1 MKLSVV
7 IPAYNA
13 AQFIESSYQSI
24 LDQNIDDIEIIYV
37 DNNST
42 DDTLKEIKKIQLK
55 DNRVSTYSEPIQGA
69 VPTRNKG
76 LVNAKGEYIY
86 FFDVDD
92 GIYPNALSKM
102 IDVLDT
108 HEAVEA
114 VVGKMVKS
122 QLSIEKTL
130 KPTDETFEVIIKPKP
145 YWGLLWFS
153 DLSQVVGPPA
163 FMYRKT
169 VFDKIGIY
177 NKDLRIGQD
186 TALDIKLGM
195 TCNIA
200 FLDMY
205 VYLYY
210 KHTDSTI
217 DSFKKK
223 IHRSFMQWPRFVK
236 EHLPFYLENETPLE
250 FNKMFFNQLYQIMGK
265 QVYFTKGVFKRNRI
279 KNRLLDDIKT
289 VRVPFLIRLFLSILV
304 VLPFSYVIKFYGYY
318 LVPYIVKKY
327 HSFN

>member
-1 MKLSVV
+1 
-7 IPAYNA
+7 
-13 AQFIESSYQSI
+13 
-24 LDQNIDDIEIIYV
+24 
-37 DNNST
+37 
-42 DDTLKEIKKIQLK
+42 
-55 DNRVSTYSEPIQGA
+55 
-69 VPTRNKG
+69 
-76 LVNAKGEYIY
+76 
-86 FFDVDD
+86 
-92 GIYPNALSKM
+92 M

-265 QVYFTKGVFKRNRI
+265 QVYFTKGVFKRNSI

>member
-24 LDQNIDDIEIIYV
+24 INQNIDDIEIIYV

-42 DDTLKEIKKIQLK
+42 DETSDEIKKLQQK
-55 DNRVSTYSEPIQGA
+55 DKRVSFYFQSKQGA
-69 VPTRNKG
+69 APTRNKG

-102 IDVLDT
+102 IAVLDVYKN
-108 HEAVEA
+108 VEA

-122 QLSIEKTL
+122 QHDIDTTK
-130 KPTDETFEVIIKPKP
+130 KPNDETFDVTVNSKP
-145 YWGLLWFS
+145 YWGLVWFS

-163 FMYRKT
+163 FMYRRR
-169 VFDKIGIY
+169 VFDTIGIY
-177 NKDLRIGQD
+177 NEDLRIGQD

-195 TCNIA
+195 TCDIA
-200 FLDMY
+200 FIDMY
-205 VYLYY
+205 VYMYY

-217 DSFKKK
+217 EKNKKSTP
-223 IHRSFMQWPRFVK
+223 RAFMQWPRLVK
-236 EHLPFYLENETPLE
+236 EHLPFYLENKTPIAFDKLLFE
-250 FNKMFFNQLYQIMGK
+250 QLYKVMGK
-265 QVYFTKGVFKRNRI
+265 QVSFTKGFYKRKAI
-279 KNRLLDDIKT
+279 KKDLLKQVSLVEI
-289 VRVPFLIRLFLSILV
+289 PFLIRFFMSILV
-304 VLPFSYVIKFYGYY
+304 VFPLSSVFKFYGYY
-318 LVPYIVKKY
+318 LVPYIVKKI
-327 HSFN
+327 